1 MKYNDTSKGK
11 ISDKGLTKDCSDQS
25 LKYGKGVK
33 DPEYSKMYDEYGH
46 ERYPMHN
53 PCGNKKK

>member
-1 MKYNDTSKGK
+1 MMYKSTGKGM
-11 ISDKGLTKDCSDQS
+11 ISEQGLTKDCPKEKPQ
-25 LKYGKGVK
+25 YGSQVK

-53 PCGNKKK
+53 PCGKKK